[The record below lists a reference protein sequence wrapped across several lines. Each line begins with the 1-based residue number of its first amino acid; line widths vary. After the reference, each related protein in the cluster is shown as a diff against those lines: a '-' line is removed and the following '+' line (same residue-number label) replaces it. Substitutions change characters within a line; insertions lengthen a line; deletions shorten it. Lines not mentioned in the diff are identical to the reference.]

1 MEDHA
6 KSAHHEGGSKPYM
19 MLAVN
24 LGLSLLVMYL
34 AMFAMIWSWGE
45 FIQNVNFFYM
55 ALIMWAPMAAVMLW
69 TMKSMYPNT
78 GLNLGLY
85 AAFAAVFVLSLWG
98 MRDQLLV
105 GDRQFLS
112 SMIPHHSLAITRS
125 ERAQI
130 VDVRVCELA
139 VSISEAQRREIDEMD
154 WLIADIERNGPATT
168 PEDAQTRPAPTF
180 EATAE
185 RECATG

>member
-55 ALIMWAPMAAVMLW
+55 ALVMWASMGAIMLATMGGMYRRRRLNAV
-69 TMKSMYPNT
+69 
-78 GLNLGLY
+78 LY
-85 AAFAAVFVLSLWG
+85 AAFAAIFVLSLLG
-98 MRDQLLV
+98 IRQQSLV
-105 GDRQFLS
+105 GDDQFLR
-112 SMIPHHSLAITRS
+112 SMIPHHSGAILMCEEAKLTDPEIRQLCG
-125 ERAQI
+125 EIIQAQKEEI
-130 VDVRVCELA
+130 
-139 VSISEAQRREIDEMD
+139 AQMKRIMD
-154 WLIADIERNGPATT
+154 RL
-168 PEDAQTRPAPTF
+168 
-180 EATAE
+180 
-185 RECATG
+185 

>member
-55 ALIMWAPMAAVMLW
+55 ALVMWAPMGAIMLATMGGMYRRRRLNAV
-69 TMKSMYPNT
+69 
-78 GLNLGLY
+78 LY
-85 AAFAAVFVLSLWG
+85 AAFAAIFVLSLLG
-98 MRDQLLV
+98 IRQQSLV
-105 GDRQFLS
+105 GDDQFLR
-112 SMIPHHSLAITRS
+112 SMIPHHSGAILMCEEAKLTDPEIRQLCG
-125 ERAQI
+125 EI
-130 VDVRVCELA
+130 V
-139 VSISEAQRREIDEMD
+139 EAQKQEI
-154 WLIADIERNGPATT
+154 
-168 PEDAQTRPAPTF
+168 AQMKRILD
-180 EATAE
+180 
-185 RECATG
+185 RL

>member
-55 ALIMWAPMAAVMLW
+55 ALVMWAPMGAIMLTTMGGMYRNRKLNAA
-69 TMKSMYPNT
+69 
-78 GLNLGLY
+78 LY
-85 AAFAAVFVLSLWG
+85 LAFAAIFALSLLG
-98 MRDQLLV
+98 IRQQSLV
-105 GDRQFLS
+105 GDHQFLR
-112 SMIPHHSLAITRS
+112 SMIPHHSGAILMCEEAKLTDPEIRQLCG
-125 ERAQI
+125 EIIQAQKEEI
-130 VDVRVCELA
+130 
-139 VSISEAQRREIDEMD
+139 AQMKRIMD
-154 WLIADIERNGPATT
+154 RL
-168 PEDAQTRPAPTF
+168 
-180 EATAE
+180 
-185 RECATG
+185 

>member
-55 ALIMWAPMAAVMLW
+55 ALVMWAPMGAIMLV
-69 TMKSMYPNT
+69 TMGGMYRNRKLNT
-78 GLNLGLY
+78 ALY
-85 AAFAAVFVLSLWG
+85 LAFATIFVLSLLG
-98 MRDQLLV
+98 IRQQSLV
-105 GDRQFLS
+105 GDDQFLR
-112 SMIPHHSLAITRS
+112 SMIPHHSGAILMCEEAKLTDPEIRQLCG
-125 ERAQI
+125 EIIQAQK
-130 VDVRVCELA
+130 DE
-139 VSISEAQRREIDEMD
+139 ISQMKRIMD
-154 WLIADIERNGPATT
+154 RL
-168 PEDAQTRPAPTF
+168 
-180 EATAE
+180 
-185 RECATG
+185 